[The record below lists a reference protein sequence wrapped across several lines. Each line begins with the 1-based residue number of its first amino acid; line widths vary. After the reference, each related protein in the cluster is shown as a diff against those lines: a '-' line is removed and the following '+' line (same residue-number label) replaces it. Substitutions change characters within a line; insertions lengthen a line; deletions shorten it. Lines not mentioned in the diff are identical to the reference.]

1 MKAQAQRLVGS
12 ISVALVAAAIGAGAA
27 LADRPDDRAGMLG
40 VGATSSSVG
49 EQPGHPN
56 DRAGLLGVGGLSSV
70 EVQAVIPVR
79 PDDRGG
85 IRGPGSEAAET
96 PSVTTFSDD
105 GFQWGDA
112 AFGAGAAL
120 SLGLLAAGAMA
131 ALRHRRRVALS

>member
-1 MKAQAQRLVGS
+1 MKVHAQRLIVV
-12 ISVALVAAAIGAGAA
+12 ISLALAAAAIGAGAA

-49 EQPGHPN
+49 EQPSHPN
-56 DRAGLLGVGGLSSV
+56 DQAGVLGVGGVSSV
-70 EVQAVIPVR
+70 EVEAVIPVR

-85 IRGPGSEAAET
+85 VRGPGPEAAEM

-112 AFGAGAAL
+112 AFGAGAAF
-120 SLGLLAAGAMA
+120 SLVLLTAGAMA
-131 ALRHRRRVALS
+131 TIRHRRRVALS

>member
-1 MKAQAQRLVGS
+1 MKAQRLVGA

-49 EQPGHPN
+49 EQPSHPN
-56 DRAGLLGVGGLSSV
+56 DRAGMLGVGGLSSV
-70 EVQAVIPVR
+70 EVQTVIPVR

-85 IRGPGSEAAET
+85 IRGPGPEAAEI

-105 GFQWGDA
+105 GFQWEDA
-112 AFGAGAAL
+112 AFGAGAAF
-120 SLGLLAAGAMA
+120 SLVLLGAGAMA
-131 ALRHRRRVALS
+131 TIRHRRRVAIS